1 MVRSSARDS
10 GHSCRFD
17 FRARRVCGL
26 SMSGGRYDYGRL
38 FMTDVAT
45 AYFIFSGGGIHLCL
59 DVVDWCSSLGES
71 AT

>member
-1 MVRSSARDS
+1 
-10 GHSCRFD
+10 
-17 FRARRVCGL
+17 
-26 SMSGGRYDYGRL
+26 MSGGRYDYGRL